1 MFPATMNELTIRLAM
16 EPKLFDNFMTYEVDC
31 VSHCLLLL
39 NATDI
44 LYYSIYSG
52 SYTV

>member
-31 VSHCLLLL
+31 VSQFLVLL
-39 NATDI
+39 NAMIPI
-44 LYYSIYSG
+44 LQYIQWFL
-52 SYTV
+52 